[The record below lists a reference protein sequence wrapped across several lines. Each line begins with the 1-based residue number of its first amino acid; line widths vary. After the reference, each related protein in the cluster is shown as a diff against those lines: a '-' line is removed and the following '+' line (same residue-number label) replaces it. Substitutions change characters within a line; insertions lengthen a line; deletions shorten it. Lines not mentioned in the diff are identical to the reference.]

1 MAWEWLDPV
10 LGAFGQ
16 STDTQQV
23 HLTATMFPD
32 LDFRRYQVDL
42 RENIGMDEADK
53 IPDLIAYGDA
63 LWQKVL
69 NDEDEAATDFRAV
82 GGPP

>member
-1 MAWEWLDPV
+1 V

-16 STDTQQV
+16 SADTQQV

-42 RENIGMDEADK
+42 RENIGMDGADK
-53 IPDLIAYGDA
+53 IPELITYGDA
-63 LWQKVL
+63 LWQKML
-69 NDEDEAATDFRAV
+69 DDESEAAPDFRAV
-82 GGPP
+82 GSVS